1 MNKPIELS
9 SLKETFGYSDD
20 EMKIVNEILEGILN
34 DDEYQIDNKLN
45 NSNQYLYICRC
56 GVLLSRYRENRNA
69 AFLLEYKNYV
79 LTSKYKS
86 QLPE

>member
-1 MNKPIELS
+1 MCKHLDFSKCFFSMMATIESTLR
-9 SLKETFGYSDD
+9 D
-20 EMKIVNEILEGILN
+20 NAEILEQCQKYKVNYILI

-69 AFLLEYKNYV
+69 AFLLEY
-79 LTSKYKS
+79 
-86 QLPE
+86 